1 MLFRSPQNPKT
12 PKPQNPL
19 NMKMNNNINLF
30 ELRLFLGVIRL
41 LFNCI
46 YRLGENK
53 IDNYL
58 IFIKQT

>member
-1 MLFRSPQNPKT
+1 
-12 PKPQNPL
+12 
-19 NMKMNNNINLF
+19 MKMNNNINLF